1 MPGFSDGN
9 AATIE
14 EAGWRSLIVTPNHP
28 EYPAAHSCISGAM
41 AGILTA
47 YYGTPN
53 ITFDF
58 VGAGPATG
66 ITRHYTSL
74 PAMLQEIQLARIAG
88 GMHLRTSTVEGETLG
103 RNVAQWIV
111 ATRFKAR

>member
-1 MPGFSDGN
+1 VP
-9 AATIE
+9 
-14 EAGWRSLIVTPNHP
+14 TPNHP
-28 EYPAAHSCISGAM
+28 EYPAAHSCNSSAV
-41 AGILTA
+41 AEILTA

-66 ITRHYTSL
+66 ITRHYTSM
-74 PAMLQEIQLARIAG
+74 PAMLQEIQMARIAG
-88 GMHLRTSTVEGETLG
+88 GMHFRTSTVEGEALG

-111 ATRFKAR
+111 AHRFKPR